1 MSDDPTRS
9 FLVQLPSSND
19 PDDMALLLRLEG
31 EIGAALAG
39 SGIGKT
45 DGWDTGSGNM
55 NVFSDVVPDRWEEA
69 LTLTRA
75 ILARAGVERDAVI
88 AISEGEGDDR
98 TLRVVW
104 PPDYDG
110 LFRFF

>member
-1 MSDDPTRS
+1 MPDDQTRS
-9 FLVQLPSSND
+9 FLVQLPSSDN
-19 PDDMALLLRLEG
+19 PGDMALLFRLEG
-31 EIGAALAG
+31 EIGAALAA

-55 NVFSDVVPDRWEEA
+55 NVFSEIIPDRWEEA

-75 ILARAGVERDAVI
+75 ILAGAGVERDAVI

-104 PPDYDG
+104 PPAYDG
-110 LFRFF
+110 VFRFF